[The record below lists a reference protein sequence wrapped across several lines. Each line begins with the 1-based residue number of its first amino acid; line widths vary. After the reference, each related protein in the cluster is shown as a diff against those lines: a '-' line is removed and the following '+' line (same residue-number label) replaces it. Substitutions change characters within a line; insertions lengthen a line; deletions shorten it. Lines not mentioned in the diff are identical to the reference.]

1 MRASKSRIFLWL
13 FEDDAWYLS
22 ANHQLSKQNQSYC
35 EIIFDHIQPIQ
46 FAGLTIATSGGTLL
60 QLKQSL
66 KSQIKFGILKT
77 NEQMNCSFRL
87 FEIIQKFALKCSLF
101 SAKFSR
107 NLFALITVFYKRTEL
122 KKYTLGTEELHC
134 VDVKGW
140 QELTLMGR
148 NKDKNFLCF
157 LSCSRARAK
166 RLVLTETTM
175 LWRTHI
181 CQFFNIS
188 KLLSRTKTW
197 LCVVSITLLFL
208 RSLSIAL
215 VYTRPYVHFS
225 TAFA

>member
-1 MRASKSRIFLWL
+1 MTVSASVDCCDEQHFKKPFIEAVSNCVASERNWRFWPITSKEADCKTQCSKEKMRASKSRIFLWL

-22 ANHQLSKQNQSYC
+22 ANHQLSTQNQSYC

-157 LSCSRARAK
+157 LSCSCERRG
-166 RLVLTETTM
+166 
-175 LWRTHI
+175 
-181 CQFFNIS
+181 
-188 KLLSRTKTW
+188 
-197 LCVVSITLLFL
+197 
-208 RSLSIAL
+208 
-215 VYTRPYVHFS
+215 
-225 TAFA
+225 